1 MWVKCARVNSSLPN
15 MGSFHFETIFHSAEV
30 LLVLGGLQRFMRSN
44 RLKTKI
50 QKKIILKI
58 EIDAND

>member
-1 MWVKCARVNSSLPN
+1 